1 MYQTAKSLVRA
12 LLPQSVLFRAEVG
25 LREILYRLRYK
36 GNRFVCNICAAQLAG
51 FLPLHNGERLCP
63 RCGSMPRNRR
73 LWQILTKEITLS
85 GKAVLDFSPSRC
97 LFRAMRQQTNLY
109 EYLSSDF
116 ENEFIADVRY
126 DITAIPEP
134 DNRFDLVICYHV
146 LEHIAADAQAMRELY
161 RVLRRGGVAL
171 IQTPFS
177 DRDTYEDATIISPE
191 NRETHFGQRDHVRIY
206 NATDLS
212 ARLRSV
218 GFEVEQRVYA
228 TLAESDL
235 KNGFNV
241 GETVLICRK

>member
-12 LLPQSVLFRAEVG
+12 LLPQPVLLRAEVG
-25 LREILYRLRYK
+25 LREVLYRLRYK
-36 GNRFVCNICAAQLAG
+36 GSRFACNICTAQLSG
-51 FLPLHNGERLCP
+51 FVALPNGERLCP

-85 GKAVLDFSPSRC
+85 GKTVLDFSPSRC
-97 LFRAMRQQTNLY
+97 LFRAMQQQNIG

-134 DNRFDLVICYHV
+134 DSRFDLVVCYHV
-146 LEHIAADAQAMRELY
+146 LEHIAADAQAVCELY

-171 IQTPFS
+171 IQTPFT
-177 DRDTYEDATIISPE
+177 DGTTYENPSIVSPE
-191 NRETHFGQRDHVRIY
+191 DREAHFGQRDHVRIY
-206 NATDLS
+206 NAADLS

-228 TLAESDL
+228 TLAESEI
-235 KNGFNV
+235 KNGFSV